1 MGDSLITIIA
11 IFLAAILMFVFPLMA
26 VSERTDDIS
35 QLAVETSTT
44 EFVDNIRNTGKLTLD
59 NYSKYIE
66 EITATGNSYDV
77 EMEIQILDENP
88 GVKTTQAETTKIG
101 ENVYYTLYDSQ
112 IKDRLGIGSNTNAK
126 KQITLKEG
134 DIVSVTVKNTNTTI
148 AQTLRNFFYRIAGN
162 DTYQVAAQH
171 AGMVTVKMQP
181 CGWLSVRRM
190 LPPCASAMDL
200 QRARPSPML
209 LLLSATV
216 FFPQ

>member
-101 ENVYYTLYDSQ
+101 ENVYYTLYTTQ
-112 IKDRLGIGSNTNAK
+112 IEEKLAGDGNSKNAL
-126 KQITLKEG
+126 TLKEG
-134 DIVSVTVKNTNTTI
+134 DRFSVTVENTNTTI
-148 AQTLRNFFYRIAGN
+148 AQTLRNFLYKIAGN
-162 DTYQVAAQH
+162 NTYQIAAQY
-171 AGMVTVKMQP
+171 AGIVTVNGTK
-181 CGWLSVRRM
+181 
-190 LPPCASAMDL
+190 
-200 QRARPSPML
+200 
-209 LLLSATV
+209 
-216 FFPQ
+216 